1 MKHFIYIEG
10 DFDDINAVC
19 RNVWNLPRPPPGDFA
34 SQVSLE
40 YVHLGRLSK
49 CETDEELQRRVEGEE
64 YTRDRFVKV
73 TFKTLAAMSSCILQ
87 LNKVSSLKLYH
98 VPPKMHRMIS
108 HSTTCHVDQPF
119 YFCDDNQMRVGTVGI
134 FKGLESSDREYTD
147 INLQFDVRS
156 GEFLPLTRGPLDP
169 PLQLSDEE
177 VKSYPLPPLSVLA
190 YDLETDTLM
199 PESDGACVNMVSLVF
214 GLKKCMVI
222 AIASPSLDVD
232 ALAQTLNETQESEC
246 AFVLVE
252 TEESLLLLMA
262 QVIKNWDPANTLS
275 FNGTLFDNRYMRM
288 RCEANGLVL
297 ENFCYSLFGP
307 EFSVTFKTKEF
318 FSSGKGTKIFEYM
331 ADHRGTFDGCVYSAN
346 VLRNQVNSLN
356 HNLEFLGILKM
367 SNVPYTEI
375 ASMRHNAD
383 GMAKLLWYC
392 LADSVLL
399 WCLDLG
405 GELGDILSCIG
416 VDYEMFERE
425 YGNREGSTLVLS
437 NSTRISKL
445 TDDCASDAWRSKR
458 AGLNMSQFYIARAR
472 EAGLQKDSICLS
484 GEVAPVKGVL
494 LRTAHQE
501 GFVMD
506 FDFAQAEEETSYAG
520 GEVQAS
526 CTSLFAPESHLLN
539 DAPMPEKIPLSI
551 LTMDYTSMYPNIIV
565 TEGMCFVCSRG
576 IRRKLGYGPEDQ
588 ERLTNNAKNMFLPRV
603 VARLL
608 SGRQTCKKQM
618 AVFESQGIAEGP
630 NSDAWVWNKYWTI
643 MSNAMKVLCNSLY
656 GAFGSRFLG
665 DTGIA
670 ENVTEVGR
678 ENITRIANLVPR
690 ITGTDII
697 KKYPQ
702 YCPPH
707 LHSAVT
713 ELELSIVYGDTDSVL
728 VLLRGPPQLSY
739 TWSCFVGTRIAVE
752 IKEWSLFY
760 DPDKLPPQGDMD
772 IENYGAAFFGMAPKV
787 YGMLEDASMEYHIK
801 HSSEIC
807 DNPKPMFK
815 MKYRGFSGV
824 RSNSLPLGAQLARK
838 FVQAILF
845 CGVPFAPMPEEI
857 RAVWGGGPGSLI
869 SGMKS
874 ELIRAFHGIYALA
887 NATGSDIPEAARSIV
902 DNNLLV
908 YKTMLKKT
916 DNPGV
921 PHRVQKMVCK
931 QMESGKLV
939 PGYTAPPTYGD
950 RVTFAYVE
958 SPNGKGF
965 LQPTPIADKSS
976 CAFPSHEFFPNG
988 TRKVGFKLNA
998 IAVIGCVSP
1007 LFQALTGKTEQQT
1020 KRELCDLWNSRGIK
1034 PIFGASASTSL
1045 VARGGNEN
1053 DESRKRRA
1061 KVRFLQYYFY

>member
-1 MKHFIYIEG
+1 MTAGLSHFIYIEG
-10 DFDDINAVC
+10 DYGTIDAVC
-19 RNVWNLPRPPPGDFA
+19 RGIWSGKRPPPGDYMT
-34 SQVSLE
+34 QVSLQ
-40 YVHLGRLSK
+40 YVTKGRLSK
-49 CETDEELQRRVEGEE
+49 CATDEELIRRVQGDE
-64 YTRDRFVKV
+64 YAKDSFIKV
-73 TFKTLAAMSSCILQ
+73 SFKTIAAMTACVLR
-87 LNKVSSLKLYH
+87 LKDNPSLKLYH
-98 VPPKMHRMIS
+98 VPPRIHRLYDQT
-108 HSTTCHVDQPF
+108 TTCHVDEPF

-134 FKGLESSDREYTD
+134 FKGLDSNRENYPNMALT
-147 INLQFDVRS
+147 LDVRN
-156 GEFLPLTRGPLDP
+156 GEFIPLTRGPLDP
-169 PLQLSDEE
+169 PLKLSEEE
-177 VKSYPLPPLSVLA
+177 VAQYTLPPLSTLA

-222 AIASPSLDVD
+222 AIASPQLDVEE
-232 ALAQTLNETQESEC
+232 LTKQLQETKESEC

-252 TEESLLLLMA
+252 TESSLLQLMSR
-262 QVIKNWDPANTLS
+262 VIRNWDPANLLS
-275 FNGTLFDNRYMRM
+275 FNGTLFDNRYIRM
-288 RCEANGLVL
+288 RCEANGLL
-297 ENFCYSLFGP
+297 IEEFCNSLFG
-307 EFSVTFKTKEF
+307 SGIVATFKSKEF
-318 FSSGKGTKIFEYM
+318 FSSGKGTKLFEYM

-356 HNLEFLGILKM
+356 HNLNFLGILKM

-375 ASMRHNAD
+375 ANMRHKAD
-383 GMAKLLWYC
+383 GMTKLLWYC

-399 WCLDLG
+399 WCLDVG
-405 GELGDILSCIG
+405 GVLGDILSAIG
-416 VDYEMFERE
+416 VDYSMFEAE
-425 YGNREGSTLVLS
+425 YENKEKDTLVLS

-445 TDDCASDAWRSKR
+445 NDDNPEDAWQSKR

-484 GEVAPVKGVL
+484 GEVAPVRGVL

-501 GFVMD
+501 DFIMD
-506 FDFAQAEEETSYAG
+506 FPFVQAEEETSYAG

-539 DAPMPEKIPLSI
+539 DSPRPEKIPLSV

-565 TEGMCFVCSRG
+565 TEGMCFICSRG
-576 IRRKLGYGPEDQ
+576 IRRRLEYGPQDQ
-588 ERLTNNAKNMFLPRV
+588 AKLTKNAKNMFLPRV

-618 AVFESQGIAEGP
+618 AIFESKGIAEGP
-630 NSDAWVWNKYWTI
+630 NSDAWIWNKYWTI

-690 ITGTDII
+690 ITGPDII
-697 KKYPQ
+697 DKYPQ
-702 YCPPH
+702 YCPEP
-707 LHSAVT
+707 LHASIRGV
-713 ELELSIVYGDTDSVL
+713 ELSIVYGDTDSVL
-728 VLLRGPPQLSY
+728 VLLRGPPDLTY
-739 TWSCFVGTRIAVE
+739 TWSCFVGTRIAIE

-760 DPDKLPPQGDMD
+760 DPEKLPPQGDMD
-772 IENYGAAFFGMAPKV
+772 IENYGCAFFGMAPKI

-801 HSSEIC
+801 HSGGLC
-807 DNPKPMFK
+807 DNPKPMYK

-824 RSNSLPLGAQLARK
+824 RSNSLPLGAQLAKK
-838 FVQAILF
+838 FVQAILY
-845 CGVPFAPMPEEI
+845 CAVPFAPMPDDLRE
-857 RAVWGGGPGSLI
+857 VWGTGPSSLI
-869 SGMKS
+869 IGMKS
-874 ELIRAFHGIYALA
+874 ELMKAFHGIFALSTSA
-887 NATGSDIPEAARSIV
+887 DIDTPECARYIV
-902 DNNLLV
+902 EGNLLQ

-921 PHRVQKMVCK
+921 PHRIQKMVCK
-931 QMESGKLV
+931 QMEAGKLV
-939 PGYTAPPTYGD
+939 PGYNTPPTYGD

-958 SPNGKGF
+958 TPNGKAF

-976 CAFPSHEFFPNG
+976 CAFPSHEFYPVG
-988 TRKVGFKLNA
+988 RRRVGFKLNA

-1034 PIFGASASTSL
+1034 PIFGASASMSL
-1045 VARGGNEN
+1045 IARGG
-1053 DESRKRRA
+1053 DERDETRKRKA
-1061 KVRFLQYYFY
+1061 KVIKK